1 MSLFDLIGFS
11 TLYNSNRYLLRDAGG
26 PLRATFHMK
35 CVDKK
40 LFKVKKKKKK
50 NYTFLQIYIFPTTR
64 ELTIYIEIEIV
75 KGKTVCRTEGKK
87 K

>member
-1 MSLFDLIGFS
+1 MSLFDSIGFS

-40 LFKVKKKKKK
+40 LFKVKKKKKITHFSK
-50 NYTFLQIYIFPTTR
+50 FTYFQRLAN
-64 ELTIYIEIEIV
+64 
-75 KGKTVCRTEGKK
+75 
-87 K
+87 

>member
-40 LFKVKKKKKK
+40 LFKVKKKKKLHISPNLHISNDSRINHIYRDRNCKRK
-50 NYTFLQIYIFPTTR
+50 NCLPNR
-64 ELTIYIEIEIV
+64 
-75 KGKTVCRTEGKK
+75 RKK